1 MAMFPLWVVE
11 RLSYWTLFALMV
23 LAIDQTVRGINL
35 DMLNNN
41 AISGKWI
48 TVITL
53 LGVTSLF
60 LWVFFH

>member
-1 MAMFPLWVVE
+1 MFPLWVIE

-23 LAIDQTVRGINL
+23 LAIERTVRGINL

-41 AISGKWI
+41 AIGGKCI

-53 LGVTSLF
+53 VGIASLF
-60 LWVFFH
+60 LWVLFH

>member
-1 MAMFPLWVVE
+1 MFPLWVAE
-11 RLSYWTLFALMV
+11 RVSYWAFFALMV
-23 LAIDQTVRGINL
+23 LAIDQTVRGMNL

-53 LGVTSLF
+53 VGVASLF
-60 LWVFFH
+60 LWVLFH